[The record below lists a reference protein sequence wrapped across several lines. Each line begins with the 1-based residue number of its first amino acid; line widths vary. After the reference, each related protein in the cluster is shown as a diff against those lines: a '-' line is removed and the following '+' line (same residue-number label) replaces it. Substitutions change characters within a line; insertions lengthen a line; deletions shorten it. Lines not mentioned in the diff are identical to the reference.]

1 MNHFERRTKRL
12 RENYLKKV
20 GKKKE
25 INYEKEVEKYH
36 NGRGWYELP
45 NVEGSM
51 RKDEAIKLLK
61 ESDK

>member
-36 NGRGWYELP
+36 TGRGWYELP
-45 NVEGSM
+45 NVEGST
-51 RKDEAIKLLK
+51 RKDEAIKILK